1 MSVPP
6 RHHPARPGPG
16 YRTGSVADP
25 HIRVSDAERDEVTER
40 LSRHYADGRL
50 DQGEFT
56 LRLGRA
62 TAALT
67 RHDLDGLFAD
77 LPRLA
82 DEPAPPR
89 DRRRRLLPLLLLV
102 MVVGLAV
109 GSVGPLVQIP
119 WPLLAVV
126 GLLCWHRWRR
136 RHAVSDRGR

>member
-1 MSVPP
+1 MPS
-6 RHHPARPGPG
+6 RHHPTRPGPG

-62 TAALT
+62 TAAVT

-82 DEPAPPR
+82 DEPAPPKE
-89 DRRRRLLPLLLLV
+89 RRRRLVPLLLLV
-102 MVVGLAV
+102 VVVGLTV
-109 GSVGPLVQIP
+109 GSVRSLLQIP
-119 WPLLAVV
+119 WLLLVV

-136 RHAVSDRGR
+136 HHRASERGR